1 MPELPRMTAKE
12 AEKLLL
18 QNDFS
23 IDRQKGSHSDRIY
36 ICKECG
42 NEMHRDIN
50 ASINI
55 LNRALESFELG
66 INSLDYK
73 QQALCVS

>member
-1 MPELPRMTAKE
+1 
-12 AEKLLL
+12 
-18 QNDFS
+18 
-23 IDRQKGSHSDRIY
+23 
-36 ICKECG
+36 